1 MAKSRTGGASTEAR
15 VGATTRITGRVTG
28 DGNLLVEGRIE
39 GNVALRGEL
48 AVADGGAVEAD
59 VIEAESINVA
69 GALDGE
75 IRISGQ
81 LFAASTARVR
91 GNVVGGALVLEDGAR
106 FDGRIDNDFTLP
118 PELEGGGERPRRR

>member
-1 MAKSRTGGASTEAR
+1 MAKSRSGSASEGAR

-91 GNVVGGALVLEDGAR
+91 GNVVGGPLVLEDGAR
-106 FDGRIDNDFTLP
+106 FEGRIDNDFSLP
-118 PELEGGGERPRRR
+118 PELEGGAERSRRR